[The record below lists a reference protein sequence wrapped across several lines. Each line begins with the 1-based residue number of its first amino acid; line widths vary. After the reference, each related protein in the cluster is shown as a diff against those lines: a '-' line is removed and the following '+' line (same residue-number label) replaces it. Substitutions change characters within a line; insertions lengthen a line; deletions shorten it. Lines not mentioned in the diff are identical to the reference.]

1 MAGYFPDCAAATAR
15 RSSEIHIPDTAK
27 LWRELEAFSIDKP
40 GAPYP
45 FSARLADEQDW
56 TSDFSLRAIS
66 EYKRFIF
73 LATVA
78 GHPVTPSFVVDEVWH
93 THLIFTR
100 SYWEVMG
107 DILGILIHHDPGQG
121 EPGDEA
127 VFARQYQQTLES
139 YRKYF
144 GEPPADIW
152 GPDNRNNVLAKGRK
166 AR

>member
-1 MAGYFPDCAAATAR
+1 MKMYLDCASGTAR
-15 RSSEIHIPDTAK
+15 SSSSETPDPK
-27 LWRELEAFSIDKP
+27 LLWPKIEAFSIDRT

-56 TSDFSLRAIS
+56 TSEFALRAIS

-100 SYWEVMG
+100 SYWEEMG
-107 DILGILIHHDPGQG
+107 DILGVLIHHDPGQG
-121 EPGDEA
+121 EAGDET
-127 VFARQYQQTLES
+127 VFARQYQQTLAS

-144 GEPPADIW
+144 GEPPAGIW